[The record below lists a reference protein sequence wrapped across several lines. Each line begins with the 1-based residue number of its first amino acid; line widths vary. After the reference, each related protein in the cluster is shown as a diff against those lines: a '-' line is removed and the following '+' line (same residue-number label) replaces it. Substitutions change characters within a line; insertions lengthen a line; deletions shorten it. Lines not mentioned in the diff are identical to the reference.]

1 MAIGILVGRRRR
13 IEQVAGG
20 VDAIAERGIVAHREG
35 LKRFE
40 GGRIDSNGDGIDLSD
55 LGRSDLLENAVRIVI
70 LDDSLL

>member
-1 MAIGILVGRRRR
+1 M
-13 IEQVAGG
+13 
-20 VDAIAERGIVAHREG
+20 DAIAERGIVAHREG